1 MKLAT
6 KDKKPGRIK
15 AALAGALS
23 GWLGVPIGLDSAFW
37 GAWAGANNYSGKNV
51 TVNAALQ
58 LSAAMACVRLI
69 AQTVSTLPL
78 TVYKQQGETAV
89 PAKDSQI
96 YYLLKRKPNARMTA
110 SVFWQTFI
118 ASLLLWGNAYVEK
131 RMSAG
136 VLTSLDFL
144 QPDLVT
150 WRLLENGAVE
160 WRYNDPITKTVRIIP
175 ESRMWH
181 TPAFT
186 VDGFIGVSPIAMGA
200 NVLGGAMAADE
211 ASAATFTGGM
221 KASGLVTMD
230 AVLKPG
236 QRDEIRA
243 HVKKVSDGGGVMVLE
258 KGTGFQQL
266 SMNPQD
272 AELLSTRS
280 FNVEEI
286 CRWFGVDP
294 SLVGH
299 GAKDSN
305 WGTGLQE
312 KRDWLVTLLLRPLCK
327 RIEDSI
333 WDGLL
338 SPVEK
343 LAHYAEW
350 GLEGLLR
357 GDTKARAEFY
367 STMVQNGIM
376 TRDECRRL
384 ENLPL
389 MGGNAAELTVQV
401 NMAPIDRLADAD
413 PDAVGAQNALK
424 TWLGI
429 AQKEE
434 VS

>member
-1 MKLAT
+1 MNLTT
-6 KDKKPGRIK
+6 KDGKPGRIK
-15 AALAGALS
+15 SALAGALS
-23 GWLGVPIGLDSAFW
+23 GWLGVSVGLESSFW
-37 GAWAGANNYSGKNV
+37 GSWLGTHNYSGKRV
-51 TVNAALQ
+51 TVNSTLQ
-58 LSAAMACVRLI
+58 ISTAMACVRLI
-69 AQTVSTLPL
+69 SQTVSTLPM
-78 TVYKQQGETAV
+78 TVYRQKDDTAT

-118 ASLLLWGNAYVEK
+118 GSMLLWGNAYVEK
-131 RMSAG
+131 RVSAG
-136 VLTSLDFL
+136 VITSLDFL
-144 QPDLVT
+144 QPDFVT
-150 WRLLENGAVE
+150 CRVLDTGAVE
-160 WRYNDPITKTVRIIP
+160 WRYADPVTKTTRIIP

-186 VDGFIGVSPIAMGA
+186 VDGFTGVSPIAMGA
-200 NVLGGAMAADE
+200 NIFGGAMAADE
-211 ASAATFTGGM
+211 ASAQTFTNGM
-221 KASGLVTMD
+221 KSSGLVTMD
-230 AVLKPG
+230 ALLKPG
-236 QRDEIRA
+236 QREEVRNHIKTVADN
-243 HVKKVSDGGGVMVLE
+243 GGVMVLE
-258 KGTGFQQL
+258 KGAGFQQMT
-266 SMNPQD
+266 MNPQD

-299 GAKDSN
+299 GGKDSN

-327 RIEDSI
+327 RIEDSV
-333 WDGLL
+333 WDNLFN
-338 SPVEK
+338 PAEK
-343 LAHYAEW
+343 QDHYAEW

-367 STMVQNGIM
+367 SQMTSNGIM

-401 NMAPIDRLADAD
+401 NMAPIDKL
-413 PDAVGAQNALK
+413 GELQSGSTAQNALK
-424 TWLGI
+424 NWLGMTD
-429 AQKEE
+429 KEQPE
-434 VS
+434 